1 MTTINKNKEVSSVK
15 QLMAGAN
22 EHFPTA
28 AGTPPMSIG
37 GAKYTLADL
46 TQRLQTFVDISE
58 GVDTAKAA
66 YQEKLNEATTQ
77 MPALRSLISAFK
89 AYVRANFGNSPGDLV
104 DFGLVPRKVPQP
116 RTVEARAIAV
126 EKGLAT
132 RKARKTMGK
141 NQKKLVTGTVD
152 ATAANPAPAG
162 TTPVAPGP
170 VASAPSPGTSG
181 GTTPHTT

>member
-1 MTTINKNKEVSSVK
+1 MSTINRNKEVSSVK

-37 GAKYTLADL
+37 GAKYTLAEL
-46 TQRLQTFVDISE
+46 TQRLQTFVDLSE

-89 AYVRANFGNSPGDLV
+89 AYVRANFARLCRRLRSA
-104 DFGLVPRKVPQP
+104 VPQVPQP
-116 RTVEARAIAV
+116 RTVEAKTDAMK
-126 EKGLAT
+126 KGLAT
-132 RKARKTMGK
+132 RKARHTMGK
-141 NQKKLVTGTVD
+141 NQKKQVTGAVD
-152 ATAANPAPAG
+152 TTAAAPAPAG
-162 TTPVAPGP
+162 TTPVTESRRGVLTPGTAA
-170 VASAPSPGTSG
+170 VASR
-181 GTTPHTT
+181 

>member
-1 MTTINKNKEVSSVK
+1 MSTINRSKEVSSVT

-37 GAKYTLADL
+37 GAKYTLAEL
-46 TQRLQTFVDISE
+46 TQRLQTFVDLAE
-58 GVDTAKAA
+58 GVETAKAA

-77 MPALRSLISAFK
+77 MPALRTLISAFK

-116 RTVEARAIAV
+116 RTVEAKTDAV
-126 EKGLAT
+126 KKGLAT
-132 RKARKTMGK
+132 RKARHTMGK
-141 NQKKLVTGTVD
+141 NQKKQVTGAVD
-152 ATAANPAPAG
+152 TTAATPAPAG

-170 VASAPSPGTSG
+170 VASVPTTGTSG